1 MRFVDLFAGL
11 GGFHLALAELG
22 HDCVFACE
30 KEDHLRAI
38 YKTNFGIEPFPDIRA
53 VEPHAIPRHDILC
66 AGFPCQPFSKAGEQ
80 EGFECPTNGDL
91 FDHVMRIV
99 RYHKPR
105 YLLLE
110 NVANLREHNE
120 GATWASMEARLSRA
134 GYSVKAQKL
143 SPHRFGIPQIRERLF
158 IVASRRGL
166 EDFAWPAAV
175 SASTTIES
183 VLDEKPINPKQLS
196 ARVTDCL
203 NVWQRFLKA
212 MPRSVEVPSYP
223 IWTMEF
229 GATYPF
235 EHVTPWAERASLGRC
250 RGSHGAPLRGM
261 GWDEAL
267 THLPSHARGKT
278 ATFPKW
284 KVRFIQQNRDFY
296 AANRK
301 WIDPWL
307 PAINRFPSSLQKLE
321 WNCNGEERDIWK
333 YVIQFRASGVRV
345 KRRTTSPSLIA
356 MTITQVPIIAWQRRY
371 MSPLECARLQ
381 SMDALKELPR
391 SEGAVY
397 SALGNAVNV
406 KVVRLVAESLVG
418 PAQPRRRSRAA

>member
-22 HDCVFACE
+22 HECVFACE
-30 KEDHLRAI
+30 KEEPLRKVYNA
-38 YKTNFGIEPFPDIRA
+38 NFDIEPFADIRA
-53 VEPHAIPRHDILC
+53 VEPDAIPKHEILC

-80 EGFECPTNGDL
+80 EGFDCPTNGDL

-99 RYHKPR
+99 RHHKPR
-105 YLLLE
+105 FLLLE
-110 NVANLREHNE
+110 NVANLKEHDD
-120 GATWASMEARLSRA
+120 GATWEKMEARLARA
-134 GYSVKAQKL
+134 GYSVKAEKL

-158 IVASRRGL
+158 IVASRNSL
-166 EDFAWPAAV
+166 DAFTWPASVA
-175 SASTTIES
+175 APTTIES
-183 VLDEKPINPKQLS
+183 VLEDDPRDAKPLS
-196 ARVTDCL
+196 ARVTNCL
-203 NVWQRFLKA
+203 RVWQRFLKA
-212 MPRSVEVPSYP
+212 MPKDVEVPSFP

-235 EHVTPWAERASLGRC
+235 EHVTPWVEQSTLGRYG
-250 RGSHGAPLRGM
+250 GSHGVPLRGM
-261 GWDEAL
+261 KWDEASE
-267 THLPSHARGKT
+267 HLPSHARTRT
-278 ATFPKW
+278 ARFPKW

-296 AANRK
+296 ASNRK

-307 PAINRFPSSLQKLE
+307 PAIKAFPSSLQKLE
-321 WNCNGEERDIWK
+321 WNCKGESRDIWQ

-356 MTITQVPIIAWQRRY
+356 MTTTQVPIIAWQKRY
-371 MSPLECARLQ
+371 MSPRECARLQ
-381 SMDALKELPR
+381 SMEALKSLPN
-391 SEGAVY
+391 SESAVY

-418 PAQPRRRSRAA
+418 HARRGRRSHAA